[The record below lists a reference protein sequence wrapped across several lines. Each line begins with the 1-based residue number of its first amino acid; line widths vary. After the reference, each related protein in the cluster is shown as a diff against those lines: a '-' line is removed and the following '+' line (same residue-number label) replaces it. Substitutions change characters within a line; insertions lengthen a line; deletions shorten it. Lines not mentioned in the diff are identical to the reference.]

1 MKNESKRPTIEELN
15 DVITVNELASFIGVT
30 PRMIMNMISRDE
42 IKSFKFGKCRLF
54 LKQDVLEMIGYS
66 SELARKQKAI
76 EATLTLEQGVEKPEI
91 KMVPI
96 PRTRTRGYDAMTMG
110 G

>member
-1 MKNESKRPTIEELN
+1 MKNENKRPTVEQLN
-15 DVITVNELASFIGVT
+15 DVITVNELAAFIGVT

-66 SELARKQKAI
+66 AELDRKQKSI
-76 EATLTLEQGVEKPEI
+76 TIVSEENEEFTQPEV

-96 PRTRTRGYDAMTMG
+96 PRARTHGYDSMSMG

>member
-1 MKNESKRPTIEELN
+1 MKNENKRPTVEQLN
-15 DVITVNELASFIGVT
+15 DVITVNELAAFIGVT

-66 SELARKQKAI
+66 AELDRKQKSI
-76 EATLTLEQGVEKPEI
+76 TIVPEENEGFTQPEV

-96 PRTRTRGYDAMTMG
+96 PRARAHGYDSMSMG

>member
-1 MKNESKRPTIEELN
+1 MKNENKRPTVEQLN
-15 DVITVNELASFIGVT
+15 DVITVNELAAFIGVT

-66 SELARKQKAI
+66 AELDRKQKSITIAAA
-76 EATLTLEQGVEKPEI
+76 ENEGFTQPEV
-91 KMVPI
+91 KMVSI
-96 PRTRTRGYDAMTMG
+96 PRARAHGYDSMSMG